1 VRNSFLRSC
10 KAVLFDLDGVLVDS
24 YDCWFHLLQDAM
36 REQGK
41 TPVSLQEF
49 DSRWGQGPEA
59 DREVFFPE
67 WSLEE
72 LTAFYE
78 KRFGEYTRW
87 SKQEPGSEM
96 ILRHL
101 QSCGK
106 KIAIASNSPTEVV
119 NDLLKDAGLENYPA
133 AVIGVDQ
140 VKESK
145 PAPDLLL
152 KALEVLR
159 LNKQDVCYVGDSIYD
174 AQAAEAAGIFFVGYK
189 RAGQISVKNFQE
201 LAELFKR

>member
-1 VRNSFLRSC
+1 VPNSFLRSC

-36 REQGK
+36 REQGEK
-41 TPVSLQEF
+41 PVSLEEF
-49 DSRWGQGPEA
+49 DGRWGQGPEA

-72 LTAFYE
+72 LMAFYE

-87 SKQEPGSEM
+87 AKSEPGSEM
-96 ILRHL
+96 ILKHL
-101 QSCGK
+101 QSRNQ
-106 KIAIASNSPTEVV
+106 KIEVASNSPTSVV
-119 NDLLKDAGLENYPA
+119 NDLLKYVGLEKYPD
-133 AVIGVDQ
+133 AVIGVEQ

-152 KALEVLR
+152 KALEVLG
-159 LNKQDVCYVGDSIYD
+159 LTKQEVCYVGDSTYD
-174 AQAAEAAGIFFVGYK
+174 AQAAKAAGIFFVGYK
-189 RAGQISVKNFQE
+189 RPGQISVKNFQE
-201 LAELFKR
+201 LAELF